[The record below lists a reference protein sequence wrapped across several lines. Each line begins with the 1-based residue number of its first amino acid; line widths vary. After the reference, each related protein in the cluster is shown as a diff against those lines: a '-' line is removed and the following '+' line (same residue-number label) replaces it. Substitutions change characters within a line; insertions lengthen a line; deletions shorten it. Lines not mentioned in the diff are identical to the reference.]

1 MNITISHTLEHLQH
15 NLVKTC
21 MQQMHTTKKIYLENK
36 MLYAY
41 ESAVDI
47 AAISIFP

>member
-1 MNITISHTLEHLQH
+1 MSITIPHTLEHLQH
-15 NLVKTC
+15 NLVKIY
-21 MQQMHTTKKIYLENK
+21 MQQIHTTKKIYSEK
-36 MLYAY
+36 KTLYAY